1 MEKRTMSTTQLVQA
15 AFLVAISIAMTRF
28 LYFFIPLAGMPAIR
42 ISFGEIPLMIGGLL
56 FGPLIGGIS
65 GLAADVIGVMINPQG
80 AFHPGFMLSS
90 ILWGVIPGLLGIYFK
105 NRGDKRNPFTNQ
117 RIILT
122 VSVCMVIISL
132 GLDTLWLT
140 SLFSKG
146 FIVLLPGR
154 IIAALG
160 KVPVYSFI
168 ANTLMKHLRRM
179 VAI

>member
-28 LYFFIPLAGMPAIR
+28 LYFFIPLAGMPALR

-56 FGPLIGGIS
+56 FGPLIGGIG

-90 ILWGVIPGLLGIYFK
+90 VLWGVIPGLLGVYFK
-105 NRGDKRNPFTNQ
+105 NVGDKRNPFTTQ
-117 RIILT
+117 RIVLT
-122 VSVCMVIISL
+122 VSICIIIISL
-132 GLDTLWLT
+132 GFDTLWLT
-140 SLFSKG
+140 GLYGKG
-146 FIVLLPGR
+146 FLVLLPGR
-154 IIAALG
+154 ILAALG
-160 KVPVYSFI
+160 KTPVYSFI
-168 ANTLMKHLRRM
+168 TVTLMKHLTRL